1 MKRNKQRRISTEELK
16 NLKENMKKMR
26 RDGTESQ
33 RRTVEG
39 EFSYVFG
46 ASHLSM
52 STARFIARRLGVSFE
67 TLCGEVRK
75 EREEREEDYTDMQ
88 EEIENQIQKN
98 DDSGV
103 AARLNAFLERTGKTG
118 MYIANRTGVSKSSV
132 SMLRR
137 YIYAPR
143 TEKALEKALSV
154 LPCSAKEIMDA
165 DPKELILSFEEANA
179 QNKQCMNTRKSTA
192 KAKKKSIEKTANQK
206 DKAENKPDENM
217 QTNLEYYRS
226 SVIETANDFIR
237 NGKQSASRATMNA
250 LRAVVP
256 ESADTPAKV
265 LAWLMEKHEDR
276 YVLNEAEKAMLDG
289 YFKIHKN
296 ALTMQ
301 FSGTYMYTAKKESG
315 MFANIP
321 GNITL
326 EYLRDHAV
334 TKGGDISNG

>member
-16 NLKENMKKMR
+16 NLKENMKKMK

-33 RRTVEG
+33 KRTVKG

-67 TLCGEVRK
+67 TLCSEVRE

-88 EEIENQIQKN
+88 EEIENQIQKY
-98 DDSGV
+98 DDSSV
-103 AARLNAFLERTGKTG
+103 ATRLNAFLERTGKTG
-118 MYIANRTGVSKSSV
+118 IYVANRTGVSKSSV

-165 DPKELILSFEEANA
+165 DPKELVLSFEEANA

-192 KAKKKSIEKTANQK
+192 KTKKRSIEKTVEE
-206 DKAENKPDENM
+206 DKAENKPDENE

-301 FSGTYMYTAKKESG
+301 FSCTYMYTAKRESG

>member
-1 MKRNKQRRISTEELK
+1 MSRKKQGRISTEELR
-16 NLKENMKKMR
+16 NLKENMKKMK

-33 RRTVEG
+33 RRTVEE

-67 TLCGEVRK
+67 TLCCEL
-75 EREEREEDYTDMQ
+75 REERDEYYADMQ
-88 EEIENQIQKN
+88 ENAENQIQKD
-98 DDSGV
+98 DDSSV

-132 SMLRR
+132 SMVRR

-143 TEKALEKALSV
+143 TEKALEKAFSV

-165 DPKELILSFEEANA
+165 DPKELVLSFEGSTA
-179 QNKQCMNTRKSTA
+179 QNKQGMSTRKNAA
-192 KAKKKSIEKTANQK
+192 KAKKKSIGKTAEE
-206 DKAENKPDENM
+206 DKTENKTVENV

-250 LRAVVP
+250 LRSVIP

-265 LAWLMEKHEDR
+265 LAWLNEEHIDR
-276 YVLNEAEKAMLDG
+276 YVLNEAETAMLDG
-289 YFKIHKN
+289 YFRMHKN
-296 ALTMQ
+296 ALATL
-301 FSGTYMYTAKKESG
+301 FGSTYMYTAKKESG
-315 MFANIP
+315 MFAGVP
-321 GNITL
+321 GDITL
-326 EYLRDHAV
+326 EYLRDHTAV
-334 TKGGDISNG
+334 KGDEKRG

>member
-16 NLKENMKKMR
+16 NLKENMKKMEK
-26 RDGTESQ
+26 DGTESQ

-67 TLCGEVRK
+67 TLCGEVRE

-88 EEIENQIQKN
+88 EEIGNQIQKN
-98 DDSGV
+98 DDSSV

-118 MYIANRTGVSKSSV
+118 IYVANRTGVSKSSV

-154 LPCSAKEIMDA
+154 LPCSVQEIMDA
-165 DPKELILSFEEANA
+165 DPKELVLSFEEANA

-192 KAKKKSIEKTANQK
+192 KTKKKSKEKTVEE
-206 DKAENKPDENM
+206 DKTENKPAENV
-217 QTNLEYYRS
+217 QTNLEYYRR

-301 FSGTYMYTAKKESG
+301 FSCTYMYTAKRESG